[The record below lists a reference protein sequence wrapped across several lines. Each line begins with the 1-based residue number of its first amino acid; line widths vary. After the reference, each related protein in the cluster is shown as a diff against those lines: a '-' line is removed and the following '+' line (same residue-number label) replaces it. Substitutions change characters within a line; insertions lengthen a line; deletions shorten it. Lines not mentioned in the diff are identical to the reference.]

1 MPKNI
6 PMVDMVVKTNRNF
19 QFISVFPRSPK
30 NPINDFMAMMNNVV
44 ATAFFIWIFSN
55 KTKAGII
62 RKPPP
67 IPKTPV
73 NRPIIIPAKIIKGYL
88 W

>member
-6 PMVDMVVKTNRNF
+6 PMVDMVVKTKRNP

-30 NPINDFMAMMNNVV
+30 NPTNDFMAMINNAV

-55 KTKAGII
+55 KTNAGII

-67 IPKTPV
+67 TPITPV
-73 NRPIIIPAKIIKGYL
+73 SKPIIIPAKIIKT
-88 W
+88 